1 MLLGQSSSYIDKLCS
16 STTVLETG
24 SGDCKAKATGN
35 LTNFEQNILSID
47 LCKQFKKKDL
57 SPNHDFVVISND
69 KMHMVI
75 MLWKTELHGMMTFG
89 AAPCIESIAP
99 LYWTHRFMKKM

>member
-1 MLLGQSSSYIDKLCS
+1 
-16 STTVLETG
+16 LETG
-24 SGDCKAKATGN
+24 SGDCKAEATGN
-35 LTNFEQNILSID
+35 LTNCQQNILSID
-47 LCKQFKKKDL
+47 LCKQFKKIEV

-99 LYWTHRFMKKM
+99 LLDTRVHGKNVSFANKIVMIKFTEISILSC